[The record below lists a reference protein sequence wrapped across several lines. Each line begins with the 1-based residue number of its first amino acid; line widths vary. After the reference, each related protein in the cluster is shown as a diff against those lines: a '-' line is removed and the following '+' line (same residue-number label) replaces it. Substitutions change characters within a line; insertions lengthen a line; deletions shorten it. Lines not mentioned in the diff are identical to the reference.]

1 LAETKPAI
9 TGTTLPFDKLSPDQ
23 FERLCLRLVL
33 AEGYE
38 RAQHLG
44 ASGSE
49 QVRDFTAW
57 REGQRWAFQCKKV
70 TTFGPR
76 DALQEVQKVA
86 SLPEAER
93 PVGLIFLVTC
103 DVSARTR
110 WAALDRCDQEGLAC
124 DFWAGTELDEKVQR
138 HPDVVQ
144 RFFIRPGAHTPVA
157 PGLPTLERV
166 QAHRA
171 ALRKRLEDDACRR
184 WGGMSVYIQ
193 EERATLP
200 IEASPYQAGQ
210 RGSSQNLL
218 DTLHAAGRLLV
229 LGEPG
234 SGKTMAVERLAR
246 ELCAGKE
253 PVVPVLVRLAHYDGK
268 PLADWVRSLLQ
279 ETGHLRVADDRA
291 LAALLHEGQARF
303 FFLFDGLDQVPAECR
318 TGLRDELVRW
328 MATCRPHPVI
338 VTSRIQD
345 ELWRQ
350 VRDEVGQAVVVEPI
364 GEKQARRYLV
374 AHLGPVAGDALYAGM
389 DPRLQEMARLPLML
403 WLIKEA
409 GKAGESLPGNRGEM
423 YAHFVSR
430 MLRRDTER
438 RRDANIP
445 ELIKRQALSDLA
457 WHLGQDGRR
466 LACPRD
472 EAVRALAPQLGEE
485 AGAVVDACAR
495 HGLLAGEEAVRFAPH
510 HTVQEHFAA
519 LALRE
524 QVEREWAAGAWGW
537 LRRTTRRLLT
547 GKPQG
552 LAALAAEDWW
562 AETLVQL
569 AGLIDDPD
577 WLARAVGRANPCL
590 ALSCVKEGRAV
601 GNETRLWV
609 EDRSI
614 RLLRSRRTADRRRA
628 VQALARAGSDRAA
641 EPLFEAAADADAEVA
656 GLAVEALTRKGEVA
670 RDLVRKAL
678 QGTDERLWR
687 AALRCLAARGN
698 DPLWEEIPPEVWE
711 GILGQLMVWVPPG
724 PFLMGSDTARDPEA
738 FDDELPQHT
747 VTLPGYWI
755 GRYPVT
761 VARFKAFVDDSG
773 HKPAVAPDVKGRD
786 DHPVVYVSWGD
797 ARAYCDWL
805 AERSGLP
812 VALPTEAQWEKAA
825 RGTDGRIY
833 PWGNGWDASQ
843 CNSLEGG
850 KRDTTPVG
858 AYSLAGDSPYGC
870 IDVAGNVWEWCQS
883 LYRRYPYDPK
893 DGREK
898 LQDRGRRVIRGGA
911 FDYDQRMVR
920 CACRG
925 WHAPGGRIVYLGFRL
940 VVAPVPSGV

>member
-1 LAETKPAI
+1 MAETKPTI
-9 TGTTLPFDKLSPDQ
+9 TGSILPFDKLSADQ
-23 FERLCLRLVL
+23 FERLCLWLVL
-33 AEGYE
+33 REGYE
-38 RAQHLG
+38 RAQHVG
-44 ASGSE
+44 ASGSR
-49 QVRDFTAW
+49 QGRDITAW
-57 REGQRWAFQCKKV
+57 REGHQWAFQCKQV
-70 TTFGPR
+70 ATFGPR
-76 DALQEVQKVA
+76 NALQEVQKVA

-103 DVSARTR
+103 DVSAGTR
-110 WAALDRCDQEGLAC
+110 CAALDCCDEEGLAC
-124 DFWAGTELDEKVQR
+124 AFWAGTQLDEKVQR

-144 RFFIRPGAHTPVA
+144 GFFIPPSAHTPVA
-157 PGLPTLERV
+157 PSLPTLERV
-166 QAHRA
+166 HAHRA
-171 ALRKRLEDDACRR
+171 ALRQRLEDDACRR

-193 EERATLP
+193 EESATLP
-200 IEASPYQAGQ
+200 IEAAPYQAGQ
-210 RGSSQNLL
+210 QGSSQNLL

-234 SGKTMAVERLAR
+234 TGKTMAVERLAR
-246 ELCAGKE
+246 ELCVVKE

-268 PLADWVRSLLQ
+268 PLADWVRSLLH
-279 ETGHLRVADDRA
+279 ETGQLRVADDRA
-291 LAALLHEGQARF
+291 LAAFLHEGQARF
-303 FFLFDGLDQVPAECR
+303 FFLFDGLDDVPADCR
-318 TGLRDELVRW
+318 TALRDELVRW
-328 MATCRPHPVI
+328 MAACRPHPVI

-350 VRDEVGQAVVVEPI
+350 VRDEVGQVVVVQPI

-374 AHLGPVAGDALYAGM
+374 DHLGPAAGDAFYAAM

-409 GKAGESLPGNRGEM
+409 GKAGESLPGNRGEI

-430 MLRRDTER
+430 ILRRDTER
-438 RRDANIP
+438 RLDARIP
-445 ELIKRQALSDLA
+445 EHVKQQALVNLA
-457 WHLGQDGRR
+457 WHLGQHGRR

-472 EAVRALAPQLGEE
+472 EAVQILAKQLGEDAE
-485 AGAVVDACAR
+485 AVVDACVR
-495 HGLLAGEEAVRFAPH
+495 HGLLAGEETVWFAPH
-510 HTVQEHFAA
+510 QTVQEHFAA
-519 LALRE
+519 LALRQ

-537 LRRTTRRLLT
+537 ISRTTRRLLT

-552 LAALAAEDWW
+552 LAALTAEDWW
-562 AETLVQL
+562 AESLVQL

-577 WLARAVGRANPCL
+577 RLARAVTRANPWL
-590 ALSCVKEGRAV
+590 ALRCVKEGRAV

-656 GLAVEALTRKGEVA
+656 GLAVEALTARDEVA
-670 RDLVRKAL
+670 RDLVSKAL

-687 AALRCLAARGN
+687 AALRCLGAKGN
-698 DPLWEEIPPEVWE
+698 DLLWEEIPPGVWE
-711 GILGQLMVWVPPG
+711 GLLGQLMVWVPPG
-724 PFLMGSDTARDPEA
+724 PFLMGSDKTRDGQA

-773 HKPAVAPDVKGRD
+773 HKPADSRSVKGRD
-786 DHPVVYVSWGD
+786 DHPVVHVSWGD
-797 ARAYCDWL
+797 AQAYCDWL
-805 AERSGLP
+805 AARSGPP

-833 PWGNGWDASQ
+833 PWGDGWDASK

-850 KRDTTPVG
+850 KRATTPVG

-870 IDVAGNVWEWCQS
+870 ADMAGNVWEWCQS

-893 DGREK
+893 DGREN
-898 LQDRGRRVIRGGA
+898 LQNRGRRVMRGGA
-911 FDYDQRMVR
+911 FDYDQKTVR

-925 WHAPGGRIVYLGFRL
+925 WHVPDHRVGYLGFRP
-940 VVAPVPSGV
+940 VVAPIPSGL